1 MRIRPL
7 GVLGLMVFAVVAV
20 FAARVF
26 AGTDNASTSS
36 DQVKMSDNG
45 TVSLDFQDADIRSV
59 LKVLA
64 FKSGVNIVAAP
75 DVTGVVTIQLNDV
88 PWQKALEVIL
98 STYGYGYERRGNII
112 TVMTVENLK
121 KYRTDSYAL
130 QAQESLVSKTFVLSF
145 AKAADVMKVIE
156 KMKSARGF
164 INFDERTNSLIVRD
178 LDSTVELIADVVR
191 SIDTI
196 TPQVLIETKVIETD
210 INNTDTLGI
219 DWVLQASVSGAQEPT
234 VFPFTNK
241 QWYGTGSNSF
251 LSPLAP
257 ATLPA
262 ATNFTYTAPAPSLS
276 SSSNPSGFTYGTINA
291 STLSATLTAL
301 SNHQNTKTLSNPRVV
316 TLDNEKATFNVG
328 VEYPLPNYTFN
339 SQTGQQEID
348 GFTYKP
354 IGIIFE
360 VTPHVNNAGLITLD
374 LHPQISAINQ
384 MVTLAQGTSTNPPVQ
399 IPEINNQE
407 TQTRVMVEN
416 GKTLVIAGLIS
427 DNKVVAKNKVPLL
440 GDIPWLGNLLFSST
454 HTTVTRTELLIF
466 MTPHIITVDKKP
478 DPAAIQ

>member
-1 MRIRPL
+1 MPIR
-7 GVLGLMVFAVVAV
+7 VLSAVRLVVGVVA
-20 FAARVF
+20 FLSTAWVF
-26 AGTDNASTSS
+26 AGTDNASPAS
-36 DQVKMSDNG
+36 DQVKMSDAG
-45 TVSLDFQDADIRSV
+45 VVSLDFQDADIKSV

-121 KYRTDSYAL
+121 KYRSDSSTL
-130 QAQESLVSKTFVLSF
+130 QAQESLISKTFVLSF
-145 AKAADVMKVIE
+145 AKAEDVMKIIE
-156 KMKSARGF
+156 KMKSSRGF
-164 INFDERTNSLIVRD
+164 MNFDERTNALIVRD
-178 LDSTVELIADVVR
+178 LDSTVELIGEVVK

-210 INNTDTLGI
+210 VNNTDNLGI
-219 DWVLQASVSGAQEPT
+219 DWVVQASVTGASQPT
-234 VFPFTNK
+234 TFPFIPTGGVLGK
-241 QWYGTGSNSF
+241 GSNSSF
-251 LSPLAP
+251 F
-257 ATLPA
+257 PA
-262 ATNFTYTAPAPSLS
+262 AKTFSNFAMPTNS
-276 SSSNPSGFTYGTINA
+276 SSSSSSSSTTPTFTYGTINA
-291 STLSATLTAL
+291 STFSATLNAL
-301 SNHQNTKTLSNPRVV
+301 SNHQNTKTLSNPRIV
-316 TLDNEKATFNVG
+316 TLDNQKATFNVG

-354 IGIIFE
+354 IGINFE

-374 LHPQISAINQ
+374 LHPQISAIDQ
-384 MVTLAQGTSTNPPVQ
+384 MVTLAPATSTTVAVQ

-427 DNKVVAKNKVPLL
+427 DNKVVAKNKVPVL
-440 GDIPWLGNLLFSST
+440 GDIPWLGKLLFTSSN
-454 HTTVTRTELLIF
+454 TTVTRTELLIF
-466 MTPHIITVDKKP
+466 LTPHVITVDKKP
-478 DPAAIQ
+478 APDVVQ